1 MAKNIAMALNPPTIT
16 RLQGKP
22 PFRMGAPPVP
32 GKAVTTGKG
41 VSVGAGGTGVLVGE
55 MGVFVGETGVLV
67 GETGVA
73 VTMGGARQI
82 EPVMVLASNV
92 TAPVCAR
99 ARPFRLAP
107 VCRVMDVDARIFP
120 MNEVPVPIV
129 PDETSLHH
137 TLHGS
142 PPITEELDDVV
153 SVAAD
158 LKIQTP
164 DPLSSRF
171 PVSMKA
177 SAQ

>member
-1 MAKNIAMALNPPTIT
+1 MTKNIAIALNPPTIT

-32 GKAVTTGKG
+32 GKAVTAGSG
-41 VSVGAGGTGVLVGE
+41 VSVGAGGTGVLVGV

-142 PPITEELDDVV
+142 PPVTEELDDVV

>member
-1 MAKNIAMALNPPTIT
+1 
-16 RLQGKP
+16 
-22 PFRMGAPPVP
+22 
-32 GKAVTTGKG
+32 
-41 VSVGAGGTGVLVGE
+41 
-55 MGVFVGETGVLV
+55 
-67 GETGVA
+67 
-73 VTMGGARQI
+73 
-82 EPVMVLASNV
+82 
-92 TAPVCAR
+92 
-99 ARPFRLAP
+99 
-107 VCRVMDVDARIFP
+107 MDVDARIFP